1 MKKII
6 NKKTKKKL
14 VLYLILRIAIF
25 AILVEQVRLQNFQN
39 VFLCV
44 LSLGTFFL
52 PAIVERKFDIELPDV
67 LEAVIVL
74 FVFATLILGEI
85 EEYYVKFKYWDTI
98 LHTLN
103 GFLMAAIGFS
113 LVNILNKSERIHL
126 TMSPGFVAFIAFCFS
141 MTVGVMWEI
150 YEFLM
155 DMVVKTDMQKDTWF
169 PLISSVSLHPEGANS
184 AVILDITSITL
195 KGIAQVNGKTVPYS
209 QTFESY
215 LDLGIYDT
223 MIDMIV
229 NFVGASVFCIL
240 GYLYKI
246 GKGKG
251 KIFRNLVPRFKKKNK
266 INTPE

>member
-1 MKKII
+1 MKNPKKKI
-6 NKKTKKKL
+6 NKKL
-14 VLYLILRIAIF
+14 VLYFVLRITIF
-25 AILVEQVRLQNFQN
+25 AILIEQIRLQNFHN

-44 LSLGTFFL
+44 LTLGTFFF
-52 PAIVERKFDIELPDV
+52 PAIVNKKMNIELPDV
-67 LEAVIVL
+67 LEVVIVL

-126 TMSPGFVAFIAFCFS
+126 TMSPGFVAFTAFCFS
-141 MTVGVMWEI
+141 MTVGVMWEFL
-150 YEFLM
+150 EFFM
-155 DMVVKTDMQKDTWF
+155 DMVTQSDMQKDTWF
-169 PLISSVSLHPEGANS
+169 PIISSVSLHPEGANS
-184 AVILDITSITL
+184 AVILEVTSTTL
-195 KGIAQVNGKTVPYS
+195 KGMAQVNGKTVPYS

-251 KIFRNLVPRFKKKNK
+251 KIFRNLVPRFKNKNK

>member
-1 MKKII
+1 MKKLD
-6 NKKTKKKL
+6 KKSKKKL
-14 VLYLILRIAIF
+14 SFYLVLRITIF
-25 AILVEQVRLQNFQN
+25 AILIEQIRLQNFHN

-44 LSLGTFFL
+44 LSLGIFFL
-52 PAIVERKFDIELPDV
+52 PAMVERKFDIELPDV
-67 LEAVIVL
+67 LEVVIVL

-126 TMSPGFVAFIAFCFS
+126 TMSPGFVAFTAFCFS
-141 MTVGVMWEI
+141 MTVGVMWEFL
-150 YEFLM
+150 EFFM
-155 DMVVKTDMQKDTWF
+155 DMVTQSDMQKDTWF

-184 AVILDITSITL
+184 AVILDVTSTTL
-195 KGIAQVNGKTVPYS
+195 KGMAQVNGKTVPYS

-251 KIFRNLVPRFKKKNK
+251 KIFRNLVPRFKNKNK
-266 INTPE
+266 INTPI

>member
-1 MKKII
+1 MKKLD
-6 NKKTKKKL
+6 KKSKKKL
-14 VLYLILRIAIF
+14 SFYFVLRIAIF
-25 AILVEQVRLQNFQN
+25 VILVEQVRLQNFQN

-52 PAIVERKFDIELPDV
+52 PAIVERKLDIELPDV

-126 TMSPGFVAFIAFCFS
+126 TMSPGFVAFTAFCFS
-141 MTVGVMWEI
+141 MTVGVMWEFL
-150 YEFLM
+150 EFFM
-155 DMVVKTDMQKDTWF
+155 DMVTQSDMQKDTWF

-184 AVILDITSITL
+184 AVAL
-195 KGIAQVNGKTVPYS
+195 QVKSLTVEGVAEIDGVMTPYS

-266 INTPE
+266 INTP